1 MPRHT
6 LLHARHQALGA
17 TLVDFAGWAMPLHYG
32 SQIEEHLAVRRSA
45 GIFDVSHMSC
55 VDLGGAGAGELLL
68 HLLANDVGK
77 LRVPGQGLYTCL
89 LNEQGGVI
97 DDLICYML
105 DAGRYRLVS
114 NAATRTRVLAWL
126 RRHAE
131 GRAVVVEERADLAI
145 LAVQGPAS
153 RALVALALAPG
164 PGRQAAELQA
174 FFACWDERVFIA
186 RTGYTGEDGYE
197 LLLPAEEAVAC
208 WDTLVQAGAKP
219 IGLGAR
225 DTLRLEAGL
234 NLNGADLDETTT
246 PLECGLGWTVGW
258 GAGQRD
264 FVGRAALQ
272 ARQRAGLRWQ
282 RIGLVL
288 EEGGVMRAGYPLRTA
303 QGEGRVT
310 SGGYSPV
317 LRVSIA
323 LARVPAAHSGAVGVI
338 IRGREHAARV
348 ADLPF
353 VRRAVRP

>member
-6 LLHARHQALGA
+6 PLHARHQALGA

-32 SQIEEHLAVRRSA
+32 SQVEEHLAVRRSA
-45 GIFDVSHMSC
+45 GVFDVSHMSC
-55 VDLGGAGAGELLL
+55 VDLAGAGAGEFLL
-68 HLLANDVGK
+68 HLLANDAGK

-89 LNEQGGVI
+89 LNDQGGVI
-97 DDLICYML
+97 DDLICYTL

-114 NAATRTRVLAWL
+114 NAATRSRVLAWL

-131 GRAVVVEERADLAI
+131 GRAVVIEERADLAI

-153 RALVALALAPG
+153 RALVAQALAPG
-164 PGRQAAELQA
+164 LGRQAAGLRP

-197 LLLPAEEAVAC
+197 LLLPAEDAAAC

-234 NLNGADLDETTT
+234 NLYGADMDEATT

-258 GAGQRD
+258 DQRD
-264 FVGRAALQ
+264 FIGRAALE
-272 ARQRAGLRWQ
+272 ARQRSGLRWQ
-282 RIGLVL
+282 RIGLIL

-323 LARVPAAHSGAVGVI
+323 LARVPAAHAGAIGVI

-348 ADLPF
+348 TVLPF
-353 VRRAVRP
+353 VPRAVRP